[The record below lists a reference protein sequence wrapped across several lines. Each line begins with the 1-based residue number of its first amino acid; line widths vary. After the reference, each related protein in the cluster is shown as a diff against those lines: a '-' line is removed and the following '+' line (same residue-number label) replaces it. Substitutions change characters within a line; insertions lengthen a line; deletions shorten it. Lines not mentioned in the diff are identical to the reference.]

1 MDLIMDNVKKLTFQ
15 TVLEQL
21 IMILILVKYVKMELF
36 QLMENVKIK
45 QKNVQLMI
53 VNIVK

>member
-1 MDLIMDNVKKLTFQ
+1 MDLIMDNVKKLKFQ

-53 VNIVK
+53 VNFVK